1 MEKKDL
7 VRQIVL
13 ANREADSKS
22 AAAAKWA
29 EQRRIS
35 DASFAASDGEDDQII
50 YHVNGHGAMDEDD
63 FRRRKESTF
72 GPSLGVPSFDS
83 TLPGRMPAAGSGGGG
98 EGGGGGRHSN
108 GAEQHRDHHHG
119 HQGREREREDR
130 SQERRREEKDSHG
143 RSVVAPMLITMVIF
157 SVALIVFV
165 AEGKEG
171 GAATTTDVNTNRK

>member
-1 MEKKDL
+1 MLRHRALFCRWGTMEKKDL

-98 EGGGGGRHSN
+98 EGGGGGGGRHSN

-143 RSVVAPMLITMVIF
+143 RSVVLVLVTLVIF
-157 SVALIVFV
+157 
-165 AEGKEG
+165 
-171 GAATTTDVNTNRK
+171 T